1 MERFFCTRLPLS
13 GGIDAGFGGP
23 KRRCLRMAFSL
34 VKRVMARP
42 WPLRGPGRSLAF
54 PVEILLGPSAL
65 QSFCAV
71 IAKLIVRAVEAFAEM
86 MDAITKGPELLGVD
100 LLHLVALRREMQL
113 NPRLG
118 LSCDFLV
125 EFRFGDYAR
134 SGPAK
139 LLTHR
144 S

>member
-1 MERFFCTRLPLS
+1 
-13 GGIDAGFGGP
+13 
-23 KRRCLRMAFSL
+23 MAFERTGAALPPS
-34 VKRVMARP
+34 
-42 WPLRGPGRSLAF
+42 
-54 PVEILLGPSAL
+54 VEILFGPSAL
-65 QSFCAV
+65 QGSGAL
-71 IAKLIVRAVEAFAEM
+71 IAKSIMRAVEAFAEM

-100 LLHLVALRREMQL
+100 LLHLIALRREMQL